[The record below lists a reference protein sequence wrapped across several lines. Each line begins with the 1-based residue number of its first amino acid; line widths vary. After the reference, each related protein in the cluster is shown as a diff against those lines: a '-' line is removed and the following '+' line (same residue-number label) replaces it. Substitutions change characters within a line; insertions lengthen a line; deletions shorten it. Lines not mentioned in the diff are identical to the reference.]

1 MICSILIC
9 DGKQRE
15 KLEEKQ
21 VIAENL
27 ERLINEKPL
36 IIYYDTSRTD
46 LDDGTHLHRSIC
58 SEQKMETQIST
69 QA

>member
-15 KLEEKQ
+15 KSEEKQ

-46 LDDGTHLHRSIC
+46 LDD
-58 SEQKMETQIST
+58 
-69 QA
+69 